1 MSIESLRIS
10 TWLWHYHVR
19 VYSMSNIQPGGV
31 HPKYRPDIDG
41 LRAVAVVSVVGFHA
55 FPNAVKGGFI
65 GVDIFFVIS
74 GYLISGIIFSNLER
88 GSFSVIDFYN
98 RRIRRIFPALI
109 VVMAASLIFGG
120 VALFSDEY
128 RELGK
133 QIVAR
138 AGFLA
143 NIALFRESGYF
154 DTAAETKPMLHLW
167 SLAVEEQFY
176 IFWPLMLC
184 VVRKYNWSF
193 LSITGALAVL
203 SFAVNLYLLS
213 WRPSAAFYWP
223 ISRFWELMI
232 GGVLAYAAL
241 HRPEF
246 IHRRSNAQ
254 SIIGVAL
261 LAIGLLAINKDT
273 PFPGGW
279 TLLPTVGSA
288 LLISAGSAAWFNK
301 YVLSN
306 KVMVWVGLISYP
318 LYLWHWPLLSFAN
331 ILSGNSPSNAL
342 ILCAVALAFLFAWM
356 TYQLLEKKIR
366 FSRNRYTAIIL
377 FATLAIVGIVAGQVY
392 ARGGFPQRAIAERF
406 KFSVA
411 DQIVFERS
419 RVSDGSCTALNGM
432 KLLPEEVC
440 LSNSSAPRVM
450 FTGDSHAVSLYGAV
464 YAKQVQVDS
473 IMVAGFGCPFYPNLD
488 YTPENKLF
496 YGNNCTAISNDVLKI
511 AINSKSIETVVL
523 SNVVPF
529 YGTESANKQS
539 VYRLNGHPLTKKEAF
554 EVGTESFVSSLLKA
568 GKKVVF
574 VVDVPHL
581 KADPRFCVERLSF
594 WPPRQCEDT
603 ADENYA
609 KRKAYLDAVAELKG
623 RFAGLEVFDPTSEF
637 CHDGWCNFAEK
648 ENMLYSDDHHLS
660 IFGSERVLKLMR
672 AENVLGP

>member
-1 MSIESLRIS
+1 
-10 TWLWHYHVR
+10 
-19 VYSMSNIQPGGV
+19 MSNIHPPGV

-41 LRAVAVVSVVGFHA
+41 LRAVAVLSVVAFHA
-55 FPNAVKGGFI
+55 FPNAMKGGFI

-88 GSFSVIDFYN
+88 GSFSIIDFYN

-109 VVMAASLIFGG
+109 AVMAASLVFAWF
-120 VALFSDEY
+120 ALFSDEF

-133 QIVAR
+133 QIVAG

-176 IFWPLMLC
+176 IFWPLMLF
-184 VVRKYNWSF
+184 VVRKYKWSF

-213 WRPSAAFYWP
+213 WRQSAAFYWP

-232 GGVLAYAAL
+232 GGLLAYAAL
-241 HRPEF
+241 HRPEL
-246 IHRRSNAQ
+246 IRRKSNAQ

-261 LAIGLLAINKDT
+261 LAMGLLLINKDT
-273 PFPGGW
+273 PFPGWW
-279 TLLPTVGSA
+279 TLPPTVGSA

-331 ILSGNSPSNAL
+331 IISGNAPSTAL
-342 ILCAVALAFLFAWM
+342 VMCAVALAFLFAWM
-356 TYQLLEKKIR
+356 TYQFLEKRVR
-366 FSRNRYTAIIL
+366 FSKNRSTAIAL
-377 FATLAIVGIVAGQVY
+377 FATLAIVAIVAGRVY
-392 ARGGFPQRAIAERF
+392 AKGGFPQRAIAEKF
-406 KFSVA
+406 KFSIA
-411 DQIVFERS
+411 DQNLFDKS
-419 RVSDGSCTALNGM
+419 RYSDGSCTNLNGM

-450 FTGDSHAVSLYGAV
+450 FAGDSHAVSLYGSI
-464 YAKQVQVDS
+464 YAKRVPIDS
-473 IMVAGFGCPFYPNLD
+473 MLVSGYDCPFYPNLS
-488 YTPENKLF
+488 YTPTYKLS
-496 YGNNCTAISNDVLKI
+496 YGNNCTAVAGDALKT
-511 AINSKSIETVVL
+511 ALASKTIETVVV
-523 SNVVPF
+523 SNFIPF
-529 YGTESANKQS
+529 FSAKDADSRS
-539 VYRLNGHPLTKKEAF
+539 VYRLNGRALSNREAF
-554 EVGTESFVSSLLKA
+554 EAGEGYLVDSLLKA

-581 KADPRFCVERLSF
+581 RADPRDCVQRLPF
-594 WPPRQCEDT
+594 LTPRRCEYT
-603 ADENYA
+603 SAENEA
-609 KRKAYLDAVAELKG
+609 KRKAYLDAVVELKG
-623 RFAGLEVFDPTSEF
+623 KYAGLEVFDPTGEF
-637 CHDGWCNFAEK
+637 CQGGWCGFEDGGK
-648 ENMLYSDDHHLS
+648 MLYADYHHLS
-660 IFGSERVLKLMR
+660 IFGSERVLELMR
-672 AENVLGP
+672 AENYLGP